1 MRGAGRPLDRRI
13 RLSHKYPG
21 VLLAYVAIGIAAY
34 WPALG
39 GFFVSDDFDFLRIA
53 KSATSP
59 LVCFEP
65 IYGRFIRPSVL
76 FMYYAS
82 YHTFGLMSWPYH
94 LAVLIPHLL
103 SAWLVFLVARKLF
116 VPSGRLLPFLAGLLF
131 LLFSAH
137 SEAVAWPAD
146 VGDPVLTACLLV
158 AFLCF
163 LRAIDPRS
171 SRMWMAWSFVA
182 MLGGAFG
189 KEAWVVYPGILVAYM
204 LTIGCADREC
214 RRRGAILIGLGGLA
228 VLLYL
233 AMRQQVFGSV
243 AGGYAG
249 LGTSLRSELWFTEA
263 RAFLLRCFVPAGLW
277 MAKAWPHHL
286 DLFAWLILLAVGA
299 VRLHGRELRVVGFFA
314 AAMVLSLLPVLPL
327 TISMVTTESE
337 RLTYLASAFSVLLA
351 VSAIAAFVRQRQ
363 VAAAIC
369 MALIG
374 WHSVVLVQNV
384 FRWRANGALARG
396 ILMSFARQLR
406 EHDPRGEQQVF
417 LLNLPDNLYGA
428 YTFRNGFYSA
438 VQLFEP
444 EIADSTARTI
454 GIATNSLT
462 HANDRV
468 TIRRPSPDR
477 FVLDVGMN
485 MLIQPTVPS
494 SIWYHIVR
502 QGPTSYEVQFAE
514 TIGSALVL
522 CTDGGQVRYAGT
534 VRERGMPFGAI
545 DLPAA
550 SASCT
555 GPSLRFSG
563 WALGE
568 RGVTRVIVERLDGTF
583 DGETAKP
590 VGEATWSTG
599 THPDVA
605 RTFSWLPNSDRA
617 GWDFMLP
624 CAQVAAAP
632 GVRTRIRV
640 TAIDADGRSAT
651 LGIRAVSAGP

>member
-1 MRGAGRPLDRRI
+1 MRGEGHALDRRI
-13 RLSHKYPG
+13 RLSHRHPG
-21 VLLAYVAIGIAAY
+21 VLLAYVAIGVAAY

-82 YHTFGLMSWPYH
+82 YHMFGLMPWPYH
-94 LAVLIPHLL
+94 LAALVPHLV
-103 SAWLVFLVARKLF
+103 SAWLVFLVAGKLF
-116 VPSGRLLPFLAGLLF
+116 VPRGRLWPFLAGLLF

-137 SEAVAWPAD
+137 SEAVAWPCD
-146 VGDPVLTACLLV
+146 VGDPVMTACLLA

-163 LRAIDPRS
+163 LRALDAGS
-171 SRMWMAWSFVA
+171 SRLWMVWSFVA
-182 MLGGAFG
+182 MLGAAFG
-189 KEAWVVYPGILVAYM
+189 KEAWVVYPGILVVYM
-204 LTIGCADREC
+204 LTIGCTDREG
-214 RRRGAILIGLGGLA
+214 RRRSAILIGLGSLA

-249 LGTSLRSELWFTEA
+249 LGTSLRSGLWFTEA
-263 RAFLLRCFVPAGLW
+263 RAFLLRCFVPAGPW
-277 MAKAWPHHL
+277 MPKAWPYHL

-299 VRLHGRELRVVGFFA
+299 VRLRGRELRVVAFFA

-327 TISMVTTESE
+327 TISIVTTESE
-337 RLTYLASAFSVLLA
+337 RLTYLATAFSVLLA

-369 MALIG
+369 MALTG
-374 WHSVVLVQNV
+374 WHAVVLVQNV
-384 FRWRANGALARG
+384 FRWRADGALARG
-396 ILMSFARQLR
+396 ILTTFARQLR
-406 EHDPRGEQQVF
+406 EHDPRGGQQVF

-444 EIADSTARTI
+444 ETADSAARTI
-454 GIATNSLT
+454 EIAPNSLT
-462 HANDRV
+462 YANDRV
-468 TIRRPSPDR
+468 TVRRPSPDR
-477 FVLDVGMN
+477 FVLDLGIN
-485 MLIQPTVPS
+485 TLIQPTVPS
-494 SIWYHIVR
+494 WVWYHIVR
-502 QGPTSYEVQFAE
+502 QGPTSYEVEFSE
-514 TIGSALVL
+514 TISSALVL
-522 CTDGGQVRYAGT
+522 YTDGGQVRYAGT
-534 VRERGMPFGAI
+534 VRSRGMPFGVI

-555 GPSLRFSG
+555 APSLRFSG
-563 WALGE
+563 WALGD
-568 RGVTRVIVERLDGTF
+568 RGVARVIVERLDGTS
-583 DGETAKP
+583 DGETARS

-599 THPDVA
+599 TRPDVA
-605 RTFSWLPNSDRA
+605 RTFSWLPNSGRA
-617 GWDFMLP
+617 GWDFMLS

-632 GVRTRIRV
+632 GGRMRIRV